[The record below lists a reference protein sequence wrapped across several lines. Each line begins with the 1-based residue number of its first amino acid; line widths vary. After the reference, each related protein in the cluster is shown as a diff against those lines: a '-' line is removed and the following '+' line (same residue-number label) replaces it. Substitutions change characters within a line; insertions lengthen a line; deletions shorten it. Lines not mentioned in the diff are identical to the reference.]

1 VLRYTV
7 QFAFGARTLRLLE
20 PSSYKPPPEAVLV
33 PFELQEN
40 LPIVRATIDTGSSR
54 IERG

>member
-1 VLRYTV
+1 MRYTV